1 MNEAPPDVLPLL
13 GVVTLVGLVPFL
25 IVTLTAFLKIS
36 VVMFIIRNAIGL
48 QQTPPTL
55 VLYSIALIL
64 TVFVSLPLMEDVS
77 NRLSARPLD
86 FSSLDKLQASA
97 NVVKDPVKAHLMRY
111 AKPGEREFFLSAT
124 TRIWPPATR
133 ANVKDDDFIILL
145 PSFVSSELT
154 RAFEIGFL
162 LFLPFLVIDL
172 IVSNILMAMG
182 MMMVSPTLIS
192 LPLKL
197 FLFVAVDGWSR
208 LMHGL
213 ILSYG

>member
-1 MNEAPPDVLPLL
+1 MNDAPSTIGLIIFLTALGLLP
-13 GVVTLVGLVPFL
+13 FI
-25 IVTLTAFLKIS
+25 IVTMTAFLKIS
-36 VVMFIIRNAIGL
+36 VVMFIVRNAIGL

-64 TVFVSLPLMEDVS
+64 TVFVSLPLMEDIS

-124 TRIWPPATR
+124 ARIWPPETR

-162 LFLPFLVIDL
+162 LFLPFLVIDI

>member
-1 MNEAPPDVLPLL
+1 MNDAPSTVGFIILL
-13 GVVTLVGLVPFL
+13 TILGLLPFL
-25 IVTLTAFLKIS
+25 MVTMTAFLKIS
-36 VVMFIIRNAIGL
+36 VVMFIIRNALGL

-64 TVFVSLPLMEDVS
+64 TVFVSLPLIEDVS

-97 NVVKDPVKAHLMRY
+97 DVVKDPVKAYLIRF
-111 AKPGEREFFLSAT
+111 AKPGERQFFLSSTA
-124 TRIWPPATR
+124 RIWPESAR
-133 ANVKDDDFIILL
+133 ANVKDDDFIIVL
-145 PSFVSSELT
+145 PAFVSSELT

-162 LFLPFLVIDL
+162 LFLPFLIIDI

-213 ILSYG
+213 ILSYE

>member
-1 MNEAPPDVLPLL
+1 MTDAPSTVGFIILL
-13 GVVTLVGLVPFL
+13 TILGLLPFL
-25 IVTLTAFLKIS
+25 MVTMTAFLKIS
-36 VVMFIIRNAIGL
+36 VVMFIIRNALGL
-48 QQTPPTL
+48 QQTPPTM

-64 TVFVSLPLMEDVS
+64 TVFVSLPLIEDVS
-77 NRLSARPLD
+77 DRLAAHPLD
-86 FSSLDKLQASA
+86 TSSLDKLQESA
-97 NVVKDPVKAHLMRY
+97 KVVKDPVKAYLIRF
-111 AKPGEREFFLSAT
+111 AKPGERQFFLSSTA
-124 TRIWPPATR
+124 RIWPESAR

-145 PSFVSSELT
+145 PAFVSSELT

-162 LFLPFLVIDL
+162 LFLPFLIID
-172 IVSNILMAMG
+172 IVVSNILMAMG

-213 ILSYG
+213 ILSYA

>member
-1 MNEAPPDVLPLL
+1 MSEAPSTIGFIILMTLL
-13 GVVTLVGLVPFL
+13 GLLPFL
-25 IVTLTAFLKIS
+25 MVTMTAFLKIS
-36 VVMFIIRNAIGL
+36 VVMFIIRNALGL
-48 QQTPPTL
+48 QQTPPTM

-64 TVFVSLPLMEDVS
+64 TVFVSVPLIEDVS
-77 NRLSARPLD
+77 NKVAANPLD
-86 FSSLDKLQASA
+86 TSSLEKLQASA
-97 NVVKDPVKAHLMRY
+97 NVVKEPVKAHLMRY
-111 AKPGEREFFLSAT
+111 AKPAERQFFLSSTA
-124 TRIWPPATR
+124 RIWPESVR

-145 PSFVSSELT
+145 PAFVSSELT

-162 LFLPFLVIDL
+162 LFLPFLVID
-172 IVSNILMAMG
+172 IVVSNILMAMG

>member
-1 MNEAPPDVLPLL
+1 MIIFLTALGLLP
-13 GVVTLVGLVPFL
+13 FF
-25 IVTLTAFLKIS
+25 IVTMTAFLKIS
-36 VVMFIIRNAIGL
+36 VVMFILRNATGL

-64 TVFVSLPLMEDVS
+64 TVFVSLPLIDDVS
-77 NRLSARPLD
+77 NRLAANPLD
-86 FSSLDKLQASA
+86 YSSLDKLQSSA
-97 NVVKDPVKAHLMRY
+97 NVVKEPVKTHLMRY
-111 AKPGEREFFLSAT
+111 AKPAEREFFLSAT
-124 TRIWPPATR
+124 ARIWPESYR
-133 ANVKDDDFIILL
+133 ANVKEDDFVILL
-145 PSFVSSELT
+145 PAFVSSELT

-162 LFLPFLVIDL
+162 LFLPFLIIDI

-182 MMMVSPTLIS
+182 MMMVSPTVIS

-197 FLFVAVDGWSR
+197 FMFVAVDGWSR

>member
-1 MNEAPPDVLPLL
+1 MNELPS
-13 GVVTLVGLVPFL
+13 TVGLIIFLAVLGLLPFF
-25 IVTLTAFLKIS
+25 IVTMTAFLKIS
-36 VVMFIIRNAIGL
+36 VVMFIIRNALGL

-64 TVFVSLPLMEDVS
+64 TVFVSLPLIEDVS

-86 FSSLDKLQASA
+86 VSSLDKLQASA
-97 NVVKDPVKAHLMRY
+97 NVVKDPVKAYLIRF
-111 AKPGEREFFLSAT
+111 AKPGERQFFLSSTA
-124 TRIWPPATR
+124 RIWPESAR

-145 PSFVSSELT
+145 PAFVSSELT

-162 LFLPFLVIDL
+162 LFLPFLIIDI

-213 ILSYG
+213 ILSYE

>member
-1 MNEAPPDVLPLL
+1 
-13 GVVTLVGLVPFL
+13 VTM
-25 IVTLTAFLKIS
+25 TAFLKIS
-36 VVMFIIRNAIGL
+36 VVMFIIRNALGL
-48 QQTPPTL
+48 QQTPPTM

-64 TVFVSLPLMEDVS
+64 TVFVSLPLIEDVS
-77 NRLSARPLD
+77 NRLAAHPLD
-86 FSSLDKLQASA
+86 TSSLEKLQESA
-97 NVVKDPVKAHLMRY
+97 KVVKDPVKAYLIRF
-111 AKPGEREFFLSAT
+111 AKPGERQFFLSSTA
-124 TRIWPPATR
+124 RIWPESAR

-145 PSFVSSELT
+145 PAFVSSELT

-162 LFLPFLVIDL
+162 LFLPFLIID
-172 IVSNILMAMG
+172 IVVSNILMAMG

-213 ILSYG
+213 ILSYA

>member
-1 MNEAPPDVLPLL
+1 MNDAPS
-13 GVVTLVGLVPFL
+13 TVGLIIFMAALGLLPFF
-25 IVTLTAFLKIS
+25 IVTMTAFLKIS
-36 VVMFIIRNAIGL
+36 VVMFIIRNALAL

-64 TVFVSLPLMEDVS
+64 TVFVSLPLIEDVS

-97 NVVKDPVKAHLMRY
+97 NVVKDPVKAYLIRF
-111 AKPGEREFFLSAT
+111 AKPGERQFFLSSTA
-124 TRIWPPATR
+124 RIWPESAR

-145 PSFVSSELT
+145 PAFVSSELT

-162 LFLPFLVIDL
+162 LFLPFLIIDI

-213 ILSYG
+213 ILSYE